1 MPSLLGPELREPFV
15 ELQTLWPLGA
25 IPGPRGVRDDR
36 GAPGRADGGLQ
47 GALYGAAGTSRLAR
61 LNAAVRDLVLGAL
74 DRAGGEDYLVQQAQT
89 NPTAFLTL
97 VGKCL
102 PTKVEGDAQAPVT
115 FVVQKPW

>member
-1 MPSLLGPELREPFV
+1 M
-15 ELQTLWPLGA
+15 
-25 IPGPRGVRDDR
+25 
-36 GAPGRADGGLQ
+36 
-47 GALYGAAGTSRLAR
+47 
-61 LNAAVRDLVLGAL
+61 RDLVLGAL